1 MDKERIEEHFKIA
14 LYELENGSTIDELR
28 EIITEYEAV
37 EDYEVCAGI
46 YRAVEMVSFIT
57 LTVFAKELG
66 SEIRLRFKKK

>member
-14 LYELENGSTIDELR
+14 LYEIENGSTIDELR

-46 YRAVEMVSFIT
+46 YRAIEMVSFIT
-57 LTVFAKELG
+57 LTIIAKQLG
-66 SEIRLRFKKK
+66 SKIRLRFKK

>member
-14 LYELENGSTIDELR
+14 LYEFENGSTIDELR

-46 YRAVEMVSFIT
+46 YRAIEIVSFIT
-57 LTVFAKELG
+57 LTVFAKQLG
-66 SEIRLRFKKK
+66 SKIRLKFKK